1 VARRHRCGTR
11 ARPCGCWRGER
22 EPIGLD
28 SLDSEAVRY
37 ADTADRVAPTGI
49 RNDPI
54 KGDLLLILDRRARR
68 RVCELGSL
76 LNRCGV
82 GGQCPR
88 SVDN

>member
-1 VARRHRCGTR
+1 M
-11 ARPCGCWRGER
+11 
-22 EPIGLD
+22 
-28 SLDSEAVRY
+28 
-37 ADTADRVAPTGI
+37 DTADRIAPTGI

-54 KGDLLLILDRRARR
+54 TGDLLLILDRRVRR

-76 LNRCGV
+76 LNRFGV